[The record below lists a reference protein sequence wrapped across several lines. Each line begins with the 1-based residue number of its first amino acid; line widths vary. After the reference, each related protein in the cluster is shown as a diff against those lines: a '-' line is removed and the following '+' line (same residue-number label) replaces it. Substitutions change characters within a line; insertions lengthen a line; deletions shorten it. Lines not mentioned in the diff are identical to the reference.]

1 MWSDGIWVVWGM
13 EHLMVLITHKYRDS
27 PRLWEG
33 LQPTSI
39 LLDWFYSI
47 RTHLFFNSRWLW
59 AWLLSEQTDHKE
71 LAVKGSKVKQGEE
84 MVKSLQPYMVK
95 LYLVNLIWCTDW
107 WWRKASTFH
116 SNIWFCVV
124 HVSIFSKAGSLNVVD
139 HIQQWEDTTYFE
151 AATGFTWHVVWYPM
165 TRDIFDH
172 INNALLHVTALCW
185 TL

>member
-13 EHLMVLITHKYRDS
+13 EHLMVLITHKYLDS

-71 LAVKGSKVKQGEE
+71 LAVKESKVKQGEE
-84 MVKSLQPYMVK
+84 MVKSLQPYMVQ
-95 LYLVNLIWCTDW
+95 LYLVQPYLVHRLVMAQSFHFSQQHLVLCGACLNFLESWTSQCPWPHSTMRRHKIFWISNWIHMACCLISYD
-107 WWRKASTFH
+107 SGH
-116 SNIWFCVV
+116 IWP
-124 HVSIFSKAGSLNVVD
+124 
-139 HIQQWEDTTYFE
+139 Y
-151 AATGFTWHVVWYPM
+151 
-165 TRDIFDH
+165 
-172 INNALLHVTALCW
+172 
-185 TL
+185 